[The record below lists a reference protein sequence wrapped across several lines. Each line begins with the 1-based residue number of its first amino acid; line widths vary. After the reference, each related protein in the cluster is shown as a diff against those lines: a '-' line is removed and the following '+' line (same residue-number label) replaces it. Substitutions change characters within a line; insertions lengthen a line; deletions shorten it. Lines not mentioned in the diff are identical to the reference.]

1 MYVDMEQ
8 QQQNSHVV
16 LLPLPSQG
24 HFTPMLSLAQ
34 LLCHAGIHV
43 TFLITKHSHSLFTQ
57 RDALS
62 ARFPTLH
69 FESIPD
75 GLPPDHGRKF
85 SALHEVGASL
95 RSTIK
100 PFLRELLI
108 SLTKKDDETSN
119 DGSTRRRLPP
129 LRCMVI
135 DGIFM
140 CFAIDVAEE
149 VGIPIFALRTT
160 SACSFWCYTCIPDL
174 IQQGQLPFQD
184 EDMDQPIRDI
194 PGMESLLRRR
204 DLPSFCK
211 MPIDHPTFKFFVE
224 EFEAITRVSALILN
238 TFDDLESP
246 ILSHIATRFPKIYT
260 LGPFHALLKSR
271 IGDDLS
277 SSASSLRHQDR
288 RCMTWLDSQ
297 QLRSVIFVSFG
308 SLVKLTRVQLLE
320 FWHGLIDS
328 GKPFLWVIR
337 PDMLWNEQE
346 AHATSVKLE
355 VGTKE
360 KGFIAEWVP
369 QEEVLAHKAIGGFLT
384 HSGWNSTIEGIWAGV
399 PMLCWPQIADQPV
412 NSRWVGEGWKI
423 GLDMKDTCDR
433 STVEKM
439 VRALME
445 EGDRSAQ
452 IFKSVDTFAKLARH
466 AVNEDGSSYKN
477 LEKLI
482 EDVKKL

>member
-1 MYVDMEQ
+1 MYFVFLLLQ
-8 QQQNSHVV
+8 YQFLLNTIYACHVK
-16 LLPLPSQG
+16 
-24 HFTPMLSLAQ
+24 T
-34 LLCHAGIHV
+34 
-43 TFLITKHSHSLFTQ
+43 
-57 RDALS
+57 
-62 ARFPTLH
+62 
-69 FESIPD
+69 
-75 GLPPDHGRKF
+75 
-85 SALHEVGASL
+85 
-95 RSTIK
+95 
-100 PFLRELLI
+100 
-108 SLTKKDDETSN
+108 
-119 DGSTRRRLPP
+119 
-129 LRCMVI
+129 
-135 DGIFM
+135 
-140 CFAIDVAEE
+140 
-149 VGIPIFALRTT
+149 
-160 SACSFWCYTCIPDL
+160 
-174 IQQGQLPFQD
+174 D

-271 IGDDLS
+271 IGNDLS

-337 PDMLWNEQE
+337 SDMLWNEQE